1 MEFVARQMRIGPR
14 AERTRAAIL
23 QAAEDLFAER
33 GFASTRLED
42 VAERVGIRRA
52 SIVYYF
58 RNKRDLY
65 ETVLSSVFGG
75 LLEALEE
82 ALSGPEPL
90 RERAEAAVSAWVDY
104 VGRRPS
110 LARIVL
116 REAAN
121 AGRDRA
127 LPLLRHTQP
136 FFDLIRAQVFHR
148 AEPRRAKA
156 EPFDTVQI
164 ASTIVGATVFL
175 VAAMPALVPELE
187 IDPVRPEHLETH
199 RQELLRIVRR
209 LVDARSTQ
217 SERRGAAVPERV
229 GRGRA
234 GG

>member
-1 MEFVARQMRIGPR
+1 MESVARQVRIGPR

-23 QAAEDLFAER
+23 QAAEALFAER
-33 GFASTRLED
+33 GFSSTRLED

-58 RNKRDLY
+58 RDKRELY
-65 ETVLSSVFGG
+65 EAVLSSVFGG
-75 LLEALEE
+75 LLEVLEE

-90 RERAEAAVSAWVDY
+90 RDRAEAAVSAWVEY

-110 LARIVL
+110 VARIVL
-116 REAAN
+116 REVAN
-121 AGRDRA
+121 AGRDQA

-148 AEPRRAKA
+148 AEPRRARA

-187 IDPVRPEHLETH
+187 IDPVRPEHLESH

-209 LVDARSTQ
+209 LLDARSAQ
-217 SERRGAAVPERV
+217 PQRRPAPGRKRA